1 MTSCFLQFNCPAQL
15 EQQIAMNAG
24 RLAAILIDPMPSRA
38 ELIEPT
44 QEFIATI
51 NKVAKQHG
59 IVIIA
64 DEVLNLRQGF
74 AGASARWRSGAGSR
88 HNGEDHRRWL
98 SLSRGSRWT
107 SEIMSASRKEA
118 RHH

>member
-1 MTSCFLQFNCPAQL
+1 
-15 EQQIAMNAG
+15 MNAG

-38 ELIEPT
+38 GLIEPT

-64 DEVLNLRQGF
+64 DEVLNLRRISLERQRATVWSRISSQWGRS
-74 AGASARWRSGAGSR
+74 SAVAFQ
-88 HNGEDHRRWL
+88 
-98 SLSRGSRWT
+98 
-107 SEIMSASRKEA
+107 
-118 RHH
+118 